1 MNTYSFHDRL
11 KTTIS
16 SNYCAI
22 VTKTIAHT
30 TSLLFQQ
37 LHLIKTFQLTMTYY
51 PPTQYLNLVI
61 LTVGSLFP
69 FSLLAQ
75 PPKAMPM
82 PVEVSA
88 VKLDTVIDQVSA
100 VGSLLPQ
107 ENVIIRSEIPGRIL
121 TIHFTEGQQVTAHQA
136 LITLDA
142 AEYQAVLAESDATV
156 NLNRISFE
164 RTKDLTAKNLTSHQA
179 FDEAQAKLEQSLAR
193 QQLDQVKLAKTKI
206 VAPFAG
212 QLGLRNISQGAYIQ
226 AGQDLVTLVDLST
239 VKLDFR
245 IPEKFLAQVHL
256 GQTVKIQVD
265 AYPNETFSGEVYA
278 IDPTIDQATR
288 TALLR
293 ARVAN
298 SEGILFAGMFVRVNL
313 ELAQRPNAI
322 VIPEQAIVPKG
333 GESLVFKV
341 VNGKAVMT
349 KITLGQRRTGDVEIV
364 HGLSVTDKIVV
375 SGQLKLRDGVPV
387 VIVEPGKPP
396 MMPPAGPPAKKP

>member
-1 MNTYSFHDRL
+1 
-11 KTTIS
+11 
-16 SNYCAI
+16 
-22 VTKTIAHT
+22 
-30 TSLLFQQ
+30 
-37 LHLIKTFQLTMTYY
+37 MTYY

-69 FSLLAQ
+69 LSLLAQ

-82 PVEVSA
+82 PVEVNA
-88 VKLDTVIDQVSA
+88 VKLDTVIDQVTA

-226 AGQDLVTLVDLST
+226 AGQDLVTLIDIST

-245 IPEKFLAQVHL
+245 ISEKFLAQVHL

-265 AYPNETFSGEVYA
+265 AYPSETFSGEVYA

-313 ELAQRPNAI
+313 ELAQRQNAI

-349 KITLGQRRTGDVEIV
+349 KVTLGQRRTGDVEIL

-396 MMPPAGPPAKKP
+396 MMPPMPMPMPMPPTKKK

>member
-1 MNTYSFHDRL
+1 M
-11 KTTIS
+11 
-16 SNYCAI
+16 

-349 KITLGQRRTGDVEIV
+349 KITLGQRRTGDVEV
-364 HGLSVTDKIVV
+364 LHGLSVTDKIVV
-375 SGQLKLRDGVPV
+375 SGQLKLQDGVPV

-396 MMPPAGPPAKKP
+396 MMPPAGPPAKKQ